1 MIQPKERLKRK
12 GLMTLI
18 SNNRFLI
25 RVCVSLLA
33 GLVLYL
39 PGQVYSLEIYTLIG
53 DDCRTDTG
61 LIVGGDERRIY
72 MLNVDGGLSSIDQDS
87 VQLALVYNIHDNPIR
102 TIDLS
107 SELVRLLREVKL
119 SDEEQ
124 TQFIGW
130 PIKFIDQVIVFFD
143 IDGKTHLVDLEKIK
157 SFSLI
162 KQPFSKQKEITNSK
176 PIQFKLGTSL
186 SQCKKY
192 DEKDEV
198 KKVEPTRM
206 LGDRIKVDKF
216 FSEYERGFTALRRFQ
231 KKTIF
236 YSKPFLYEKRS
247 RVVIIYTR
255 EDFLREITP
264 SLIPFRFQWSS
275 GSPFASQG
283 VYSVGAKE
291 PDYVASVEP
300 QFVLDAKVKT
310 HFMSVSFIGN
320 VLCFSAGNACIM
332 DKRSLYTNYFSKLS
346 SDSNEI
352 YPLFNYLALTGLDYK
367 EYSIGGGFYYP
378 VFGIIGD
385 HRFREISSSQASPI
399 LKIQRTT
406 PESMIRLTYSQSTRK
421 STSPKDD
428 QEIQL
433 IYSRELSDVAQI
445 TSDSAELIDNMSD
458 YFLTTHHYRMKL
470 NFKILDGID
479 FGINE
484 ILFRGKY
491 AEGQGEERYLMD
503 FRHVISSMVV
513 KKQFSDYIALTG
525 QFNHFLRN
533 HDSKVINAN
542 ETTNKQDKE
551 NNVSFAITIEFL
563 L

>member
-1 MIQPKERLKRK
+1 
-12 GLMTLI
+12 MTFI
-18 SNNRFLI
+18 SNKLFHF
-25 RVCVSLLA
+25 RVCLSLLI
-33 GLVLYL
+33 GLVLYI
-39 PGQVYSLEIYTLIG
+39 PGQAFSLEIYTLVG
-53 DDCRTDTG
+53 DNCGTETG

-72 MLNVDGGLSSIDQDS
+72 MLNVDGRLSSIGQDD
-87 VQLALVYNIHDNPIR
+87 VRLILVYNIHDNPIPMV
-102 TIDLS
+102 DLN
-107 SELVRLLREVKL
+107 SELGSLLREVEL
-119 SDEEQ
+119 SDVEK
-124 TQFIGW
+124 TNFIGW
-130 PIKFIDQVIVFFD
+130 PIKFIDQVIIFFD

-157 SFSLI
+157 NFSAPE
-162 KQPFSKQKEITNSK
+162 QPFNKRKEISNAK
-176 PIQFKLGTSL
+176 PTQFGLGNSL
-186 SQCKKY
+186 SQCKK
-192 DEKDEV
+192 KDAEDGV
-198 KKVEPTRM
+198 KMVEPTRM

-231 KKTIF
+231 KKTVF

-247 RVVIIYTR
+247 RVGIIYTR
-255 EDFLREITP
+255 EDYLREITP

-310 HFMSVSFIGN
+310 HFMSAAFIGN
-320 VLCFSAGNACIM
+320 VFCFSAGNPCVM
-332 DKRSLYTNYFSKLS
+332 DRRSLYANYFSKLS

-367 EYSIGGGFYYP
+367 EYSIAGGFYYP
-378 VFGIIGD
+378 VFGIIGG
-385 HRFREISSSQASPI
+385 HRFREITSSQASPI
-399 LKIQRTT
+399 LKFQRTT
-406 PESMIRLTYSQSTRK
+406 PESMIRLTYSQTTRK
-421 STSPKDD
+421 SNSPKDD

-433 IYSRELSDVAQI
+433 IYSRELSDAAQI
-445 TSDSAELIDNMSD
+445 TSESASLIDNMLD

-484 ILFRGKY
+484 ILFHGKY
-491 AEGQGEERYLMD
+491 AETQGGERYLME

-525 QFNHFLRN
+525 QLNHFLRT
-533 HDSKVINAN
+533 HDYEVINLN
-542 ETTNKQDKE
+542 ETSNNQDKE
-551 NNVSFAITIEFL
+551 NNVSFSLTIEFL

>member
-1 MIQPKERLKRK
+1 
-12 GLMTLI
+12 MTFI
-18 SNNRFLI
+18 SNKLFHF
-25 RVCVSLLA
+25 RVCLSLLI
-33 GLVLYL
+33 GLVLYI
-39 PGQVYSLEIYTLIG
+39 PGQAFSLEIYTLVG
-53 DDCRTDTG
+53 DNCETETG
-61 LIVGGDERRIY
+61 LIVGGNERRIY
-72 MLNVDGGLSSIDQDS
+72 MLNVDGRLSSIGQDD
-87 VQLALVYNIHDNPIR
+87 VRLILVYNIHDNPIPMV
-102 TIDLS
+102 DLN
-107 SELVRLLREVKL
+107 SELGSLLREVEL
-119 SDEEQ
+119 SDVEK
-124 TQFIGW
+124 TNFIGW
-130 PIKFIDQVIVFFD
+130 PIKFIDQVIIFFD

-157 SFSLI
+157 NFSAPE
-162 KQPFSKQKEITNSK
+162 QPFNKRKEISNAK
-176 PIQFKLGTSL
+176 PTQFGLGNSL
-186 SQCKKY
+186 SQCKK
-192 DEKDEV
+192 KDAEDGV
-198 KKVEPTRM
+198 KMVEPTRM

-231 KKTIF
+231 KKTVF

-247 RVVIIYTR
+247 RVGIIYTR
-255 EDFLREITP
+255 EDYLREITP

-310 HFMSVSFIGN
+310 HFMSAAFIGN
-320 VLCFSAGNACIM
+320 VFCFSAGNACVM
-332 DKRSLYTNYFSKLS
+332 DRRSLYANYFSKLS

-367 EYSIGGGFYYP
+367 EYSIAGGFYYP
-378 VFGIIGD
+378 VFGIIGG
-385 HRFREISSSQASPI
+385 HRFREITSSQASPI
-399 LKIQRTT
+399 LKFQRTT
-406 PESMIRLTYSQSTRK
+406 PESMIRLTYSQTTRK
-421 STSPKDD
+421 SNSPKDD

-433 IYSRELSDVAQI
+433 IYSRELSDAAQI
-445 TSDSAELIDNMSD
+445 TSESASLIDNMLD

-484 ILFRGKY
+484 ILFHGKY
-491 AEGQGEERYLMD
+491 AETQGGERYLME

-525 QFNHFLRN
+525 QLNHFLRT
-533 HDSKVINAN
+533 HDYEVINLN
-542 ETTNKQDKE
+542 ETSNNQDKE
-551 NNVSFAITIEFL
+551 NNVSFSLTIEFL

>member
-1 MIQPKERLKRK
+1 
-12 GLMTLI
+12 MTFI
-18 SNNRFLI
+18 SNKLFHFGL
-25 RVCVSLLA
+25 CLSLLM
-33 GLVLYL
+33 GLVLYI
-39 PGQVYSLEIYTLIG
+39 PGQAYSLEIYTLVG
-53 DDCRTDTG
+53 DNCETETG
-61 LIVGGDERRIY
+61 LIVGGNERRIY
-72 MLNVDGGLSSIDQDS
+72 MLNVDGRLSSIGQDD
-87 VQLALVYNIHDNPIR
+87 VRLILVYNIHDNPIPMV
-102 TIDLS
+102 DLN
-107 SELVRLLREVKL
+107 SELGGLLREVQL
-119 SDEEQ
+119 SDEEK
-124 TQFIGW
+124 TNFIGW
-130 PIKFIDQVIVFFD
+130 PIKFIDQVIIFFD

-157 SFSLI
+157 NFSAPE
-162 KQPFSKQKEITNSK
+162 QPFNKRKQIANAK
-176 PIQFKLGTSL
+176 PTQFGLGTSL
-186 SQCKKY
+186 SQCKKK
-192 DEKDEV
+192 DAEDEV
-198 KKVEPTRM
+198 KLVEPTRM

-231 KKTIF
+231 KKTVF

-247 RVVIIYTR
+247 RVGIIYTR
-255 EDFLREITP
+255 EDYLREITP

-310 HFMSVSFIGN
+310 HFMSAAFIGN
-320 VLCFSAGNACIM
+320 VFCFSAGNPCVM
-332 DKRSLYTNYFSKLS
+332 DRRSLYANYFSKLS

-367 EYSIGGGFYYP
+367 EYSIAGGFYYP
-378 VFGIIGD
+378 VFGIIGG
-385 HRFREISSSQASPI
+385 HRFREITSSQASPI
-399 LKIQRTT
+399 LKFQRTT
-406 PESMIRLTYSQSTRK
+406 PESMIRLTYSQTTRK

-433 IYSRELSDVAQI
+433 IYSRELSDAAQI
-445 TSDSAELIDNMSD
+445 TSESASLIDNLLD
-458 YFLTTHHYRMKL
+458 YFLTTHHYRIKL

-484 ILFRGKY
+484 ILFHGKY
-491 AEGQGEERYLMD
+491 AETQGGERYLME

-525 QFNHFLRN
+525 QLNHFLRT
-533 HDSKVINAN
+533 HDYEVINLN
-542 ETTNKQDKE
+542 ETSNNQDKE
-551 NNVSFAITIEFL
+551 NNVSFSLTIEFL